1 MFAAFNNTKKAY
13 LCLDRM
19 HHWSLTCNPHTAFCT
34 TKEKLMS
41 ITATQVKMMPDDWE
55 YQQVENGVSVSGQKE
70 AEPVESI
77 NVLKP
82 VVISGEWKATQAY
95 NEILDAVQKLSSVV
109 SKTRACE
116 LAAEVSRCNAEVI
129 DMEHFIEFN
138 ELDEVQ
144 GYEAYRKL
152 RTLLQRRR
160 DVKQQLELTNRILDS
175 GVRQLTDGHTFEPAQ
190 DTVTKNYY
198 PRGDGTI
205 FAASTTNES

>member
-1 MFAAFNNTKKAY
+1 
-13 LCLDRM
+13 
-19 HHWSLTCNPHTAFCT
+19 
-34 TKEKLMS
+34 
-41 ITATQVKMMPDDWE
+41 
-55 YQQVENGVSVSGQKE
+55 
-70 AEPVESI
+70 
-77 NVLKP
+77 
-82 VVISGEWKATQAY
+82 
-95 NEILDAVQKLSSVV
+95 
-109 SKTRACE
+109 
-116 LAAEVSRCNAEVI
+116 
-129 DMEHFIEFN
+129 MEHFIEFN